1 MSDYTVK
8 TLGQLVR
15 AQPKEKDYE
24 AIADTIAGFV
34 YNKLVQGKFT
44 LSRSAKY
51 DNSSQY
57 GDQNGSFI
65 SIELNQSDEGW
76 AEVYPALLKRF
87 IFNNLNHVKL
97 SAMTIE
103 RIKALDEEKE
113 HYLDDVSIISAY
125 ASENEHVGVKDLS
138 AISMLSSGAELRVN
152 LAFKLA
158 DEDGEDFLA
167 EYNNGGEGG
176 LIFGKV
182 KKFYYLGGEDD

>member
-1 MSDYTVK
+1 MSEHKVK
-8 TLGQLVR
+8 TLGQLVK
-15 AQPKEKDYE
+15 AQPKEADYE

-34 YNKLVQGKFT
+34 YNKLVRGKFT

-57 GDQNGSFI
+57 GDQDGSFI

-76 AEVYPALLKRF
+76 AEVYPALLKLF

-103 RIKALDEEKE
+103 RIKSLDEENE
-113 HYLDDVSIISAY
+113 NYLGDVSIISAY

-138 AISMLSSGAELRVN
+138 AISMLSSGSELRVN

-158 DEDGEDFLA
+158 DEDGKDFLA

-182 KKFYYLGGEDD
+182 KQFYYLGGEHD